1 MQSIAICPS
10 VPAKVVKLTDRQVHI
25 VRTCSILE
33 GSLPNPNQ
41 TPLGTGCNGSSGV
54 FEEVL
59 LREEEDADVDDV
71 DVLLLLLTRSCCESG
86 SATVESWVADK
97 EEADDTADVSEC
109 VCLKLEDDDVDAAAL
124 LFWAGTATAV
134 VVGCSRTAA
143 GLLLLCPTLDS
154 FSKPDSRAFC
164 CLTFKVT

>member
-10 VPAKVVKLTDRQVHI
+10 VTATFVKLKDRQVDT
-25 VRTCSILE
+25 VCTCSVLE
-33 GSLPNPNQ
+33 GSNQ
-41 TPLGTGCNGSSGV
+41 TPLGTGRNGSSGV
-54 FEEVL
+54 FEEVFL
-59 LREEEDADVDDV
+59 SKEEEADVNDV
-71 DVLLLLLTRSCCESG
+71 DASLLLLTRSCCESG
-86 SATVESWVADK
+86 SATVESWVADR

-109 VCLKLEDDDVDAAAL
+109 VCLTLEDDDVDAAAL

-134 VVGCSRTAA
+134 VVGFSRTAA
-143 GLLLLCPTLDS
+143 GLLLLCPPLDS